1 MAKDE
6 IKECH
11 EDALE
16 KAKYFLGSYE
26 DSTLNQWP
34 VSKILMKGMNL
45 KFKSCYYSSCII
57 VCLTRDSFKRWQ
69 GME

>member
-16 KAKYFLGSYE
+16 KAKYFLESYE
-26 DSTLNQWP
+26 DSTLNQ
-34 VSKILMKGMNL
+34 
-45 KFKSCYYSSCII
+45 
-57 VCLTRDSFKRWQ
+57 
-69 GME
+69 